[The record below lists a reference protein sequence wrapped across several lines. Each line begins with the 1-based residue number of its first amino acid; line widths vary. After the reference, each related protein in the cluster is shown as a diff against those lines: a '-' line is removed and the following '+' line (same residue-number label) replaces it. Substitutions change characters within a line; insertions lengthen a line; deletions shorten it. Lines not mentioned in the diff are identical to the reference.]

1 MYRAPGPIQFY
12 SAGAR
17 DLNMTLMYEL
27 LGIEGAEAITGIVH
41 AYTIKLLAN
50 VVVLVAH
57 ECCRLDK
64 LPGQYNS
71 IVRLQVQSTGTD
83 WSVLYELI

>member
-27 LGIEGAEAITGIVH
+27 LGIEGAEAITGDTRI
-41 AYTIKLLAN
+41 TQL
-50 VVVLVAH
+50 
-57 ECCRLDK
+57 CC
-64 LPGQYNS
+64 Q
-71 IVRLQVQSTGTD
+71 
-83 WSVLYELI
+83 